1 MVTCNEPTSPSP
13 GGHAMEWAMQH
24 RGSRA
29 PPVPGSSRH
38 ITLNENGKIWQPL
51 QHPSPPH
58 EETSSPAMAWC
69 PESRFRLSWLASSI
83 NTIRGSDIFSRLL
96 LQQQPVKVTRCGL
109 QWSLFPTKKKKMAV
123 LPYCG
128 YSYSFSPR

>member
-29 PPVPGSSRH
+29 PPVP
-38 ITLNENGKIWQPL
+38 PL
-51 QHPSPPH
+51 QHSSTPH
-58 EETSSPAMAWC
+58 EETSTPAIAWC
-69 PESRFRLSWLASSI
+69 PESRFRLSWLATSI

-96 LQQQPVKVTRCGL
+96 LQQQPVKVTRCSL
-109 QWSLFPTKKKKMAV
+109 QWSLFPTKKMAV

-128 YSYSFSPR
+128 YSYSFSPRECSRVLLCVHSSTSDV